1 MREGRLDL
9 DLEDV
14 ALPQS
19 ELEVALPP
27 AVEVFFSIHG
37 EGETPTLVIS
47 PAGFV
52 TSRGGVFGRFAYI
65 DERFHQMLR
74 ALAEEEVHRYPDYAF
89 AEVVYSDRVGHHTNV
104 ALHPSL
110 YPYQI
115 AVGVAPSVPF
125 ERQIPLSELMVGVDG
140 QRFYVYSP
148 SLDRIVLPRAPH
160 VLNPQLAPNSVRF
173 LREVGEQ
180 GLAVV
185 PTWQWGPLSTLP
197 FLPRVRLGQVVLA
210 PARWRL
216 PRPLPRDLGAL
227 DRWRAQWQ
235 VPRYV
240 YIGSHDNRLLLD
252 LDHPACFE
260 LLRREAPEY
269 VEEAP
274 DPHSAWVSGGSGHHM
289 AEYVLRL
296 PLGSAGESYPQRA
309 ARSVQSLDPV
319 RRMRFPGQRVI
330 YLKLYGPA
338 TFQND
343 ILFALHQFL
352 KEHGSPNWFFVRYQ
366 DPDDHLRV
374 RIFGKEG
381 ELGEFLSRFS
391 REAHRY
397 AENGFLLRWATD
409 TYEPEFERYGGEA
422 GLAVCEEIFCVET
435 RALLDLFALKP
446 PLPLRELALFSVD
459 GLLEGLGIAQGY
471 LDLGLAHGIPGPLA
485 LLSLAWGSGLRE
497 PGMEQAAALLVRRI
511 QQTLR
516 ETPYGPDVPYRQLP
530 ILRQSPEPSRTGWC
544 YGNPGVAR
552 ALQLAARSF
561 AQPDWAA
568 LARELV
574 RSAIRRPIEIR
585 GLAAPTFC
593 HGLSGF
599 LAVLLH
605 FETDLPSDE
614 WKEAVNNVI
623 DRMFAHYEPNTAFG
637 FQNQEVNLQSLDD
650 PSLQTGAAGVAL
662 VLLAASGMLGE
673 AWDAVFLLA

>member
-1 MREGRLDL
+1 MKPAFLWVPQVITVSEEVLSRLSDRKTVL
-9 DLEDV
+9 AAVER
-14 ALPQS
+14 
-19 ELEVALPP
+19 LPP
-27 AVEVFFSIHG
+27 FK
-37 EGETPTLVIS
+37 
-47 PAGFV
+47 
-52 TSRGGVFGRFAYI
+52 
-65 DERFHQMLR
+65 
-74 ALAEEEVHRYPDYAF
+74 
-89 AEVVYSDRVGHHTNV
+89 
-104 ALHPSL
+104 
-110 YPYQI
+110 
-115 AVGVAPSVPF
+115 
-125 ERQIPLSELMVGVDG
+125 
-140 QRFYVYSP
+140 
-148 SLDRIVLPRAPH
+148 
-160 VLNPQLAPNSVRF
+160 
-173 LREVGEQ
+173 
-180 GLAVV
+180 
-185 PTWQWGPLSTLP
+185 
-197 FLPRVRLGQVVLA
+197 
-210 PARWRL
+210 
-216 PRPLPRDLGAL
+216 
-227 DRWRAQWQ
+227 
-235 VPRYV
+235 
-240 YIGSHDNRLLLD
+240 
-252 LDHPACFE
+252 
-260 LLRREAPEY
+260 
-269 VEEAP
+269 
-274 DPHSAWVSGGSGHHM
+274 
-289 AEYVLRL
+289 
-296 PLGSAGESYPQRA
+296 AGEARPQW
-309 ARSVQSLDPV
+309 DPAS
-319 RRMRFPGQRVI
+319 M
-330 YLKLYGPA
+330 
-338 TFQND
+338 
-343 ILFALHQFL
+343 
-352 KEHGSPNWFFVRYQ
+352 S
-366 DPDDHLRV
+366 
-374 RIFGKEG
+374 FG
-381 ELGEFLSRFS
+381 
-391 REAHRY
+391 
-397 AENGFLLRWATD
+397 D
-409 TYEPEFERYGGEA
+409 A
-422 GLAVCEEIFCVET
+422 GLAWTFAHAAQTGLDSSWEWVARHYLDHALEHALEHPSPSVGLLSGLAGLAWVDHKLNGLARRAVNARLFQGVS
-435 RALLDLFALKP
+435 ALLKESP
-446 PLPLRELALFSVD
+446 PNGGVHPTVFDATYGLAGVGRYLLAIAPQNADAEYLLRKILRRFIAWSQRTAPEGFFTPAHEVRPFEMADRPEL
-459 GLLEGLGIAQGY
+459 AQGY